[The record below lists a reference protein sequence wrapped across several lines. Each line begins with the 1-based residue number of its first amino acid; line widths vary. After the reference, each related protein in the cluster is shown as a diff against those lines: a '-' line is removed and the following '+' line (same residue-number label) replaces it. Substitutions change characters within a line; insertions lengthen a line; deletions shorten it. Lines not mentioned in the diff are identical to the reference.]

1 MEVVLAFVEHCD
13 IDVIPNNF
21 QEYWS
26 ELWQPLT
33 QQCLKV
39 AKHNFIL
46 CKAFEVFQANMVRHQ
61 SRAVT
66 DWSQVFIDV
75 EEEQILK
82 ALCKHVKVQEK
93 DFMDYGLNRHRCRCL
108 HTKITYVPN
117 KCTDTAISAQTEPAK
132 DDL

>member
-46 CKAFEVFQANMVRHQ
+46 CKAFEVFKANMVRHQ
-61 SRAVT
+61 ANVVRHQSRALT

-82 ALCKHVKVQEK
+82 ALCKHVKVQEE
-93 DFMDYGLNRHRCRCL
+93 DFMDYGLNRHRCRCRKYY
-108 HTKITYVPN
+108 TQKSPMYR
-117 KCTDTAISAQTEPAK
+117 ISAQTQQ
-132 DDL
+132 